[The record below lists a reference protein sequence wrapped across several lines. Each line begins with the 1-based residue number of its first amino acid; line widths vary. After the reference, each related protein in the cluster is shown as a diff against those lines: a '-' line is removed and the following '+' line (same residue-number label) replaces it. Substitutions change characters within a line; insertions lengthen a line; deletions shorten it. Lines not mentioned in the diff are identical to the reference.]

1 MHGNLDIECLMGQES
16 EAGQVQNIFY
26 HQVEHNLV
34 VVDQELEEKVVV
46 VVVVVVVK
54 VVKKVEVMEK
64 VGEKMEMGME
74 KYVVFAD
81 LAHIVLLSTD
91 CVHQGLPQARLEKI
105 VGFE

>member
-1 MHGNLDIECLMGQES
+1 MGQES

-26 HQVEHNLV
+26 HQVEYNLV
-34 VVDQELEEKVVV
+34 VVDQELEEKEEVMVVE
-46 VVVVVVVK
+46 K
-54 VVKKVEVMEK
+54 VGVMEK

-74 KYVVFAD
+74 KHVVFAD

-105 VGFE
+105 V